1 MDLASQGARR
11 ESACIDK
18 TVLLHFTKIP
28 VGVDTGTPEKVP
40 RRVIDSVVDV
50 TSDSAHYRQCIMKER
65 PASARYGDF
74 ATVDQIPRSAGCY
87 PASVME
93 AKGLTP
99 ILNVS
104 DIASTVAWFEK
115 WGWKKLWDWGTPPTF
130 GAVGSGKETC
140 IFLCQGAQ
148 GGRGRGANTTTFQQD
163 GDEEGDKGVWMSVWV
178 DDVDEMHKQCVAAGL
193 EITFP
198 PTDMPWN
205 VREMHLRHPDGHVFR
220 VGRGFEPKK

>member
-1 MDLASQGARR
+1 
-11 ESACIDK
+11 
-18 TVLLHFTKIP
+18 
-28 VGVDTGTPEKVP
+28 
-40 RRVIDSVVDV
+40 
-50 TSDSAHYRQCIMKER
+50 
-65 PASARYGDF
+65 
-74 ATVDQIPRSAGCY
+74 
-87 PASVME
+87 ME

-104 DIASTVAWFEK
+104 DIAGTVAWFEK

-178 DDVDEMHKQCVAAGL
+178 DDVDEMHKHCVAAGL
-193 EITFP
+193 EVTFP

-220 VGRGFEPKK
+220 VGRGSTPKSRNPKLRMYLNPASLRRRLPWSTEEQDVAVRVANLEPAKTGRGYP

>member
-1 MDLASQGARR
+1 
-11 ESACIDK
+11 
-18 TVLLHFTKIP
+18 
-28 VGVDTGTPEKVP
+28 
-40 RRVIDSVVDV
+40 
-50 TSDSAHYRQCIMKER
+50 
-65 PASARYGDF
+65 
-74 ATVDQIPRSAGCY
+74 
-87 PASVME
+87 ME

-130 GAVGSGKETC
+130 GAVGSGKEAC

-178 DDVDEMHKQCVAAGL
+178 DDVDQMHKLSPPGWTSHFRPPICRG
-193 EITFP
+193 TFARCTFAIRMATCSGSA
-198 PTDMPWN
+198 TD
-205 VREMHLRHPDGHVFR
+205 
-220 VGRGFEPKK
+220 